1 MRKISICF
9 LFILAIS
16 ASIYAQTPTPT
27 PDALTAEKQ
36 RADRL
41 QSRLNDFAQLTRYA
55 EANKQVKP
63 PAKGENRVVFL
74 GDSITDSWK
83 LAEYF
88 PSQPY
93 INRGISGQTTPQM
106 LIRMRPDVIAH
117 RPKVLVLLAG
127 TNDIAGNYGAMSN
140 EFIQGNIESIVEL
153 ARANSINVV
162 LASILPISDYNK
174 RATGETIVRS
184 VQRPPERILA
194 INNWMKN
201 YCKEKGL
208 IYLDYFSATVDDKG
222 FLKADLANDGLHPNE
237 KGYQIMKLLAES
249 AIKIALKKK
258 QKNKI

>member
-1 MRKISICF
+1 MKKISICF
-9 LFILAIS
+9 LFIFALS
-16 ASIYAQTPTPT
+16 AVIYAQTPTPT
-27 PDALTAEKQ
+27 PDALTVEKQ

-41 QSRLNDFAQLTRYA
+41 QSRLNDFAQLGRYA
-55 EANKQVKP
+55 KANAEIKS
-63 PAKGENRVVFL
+63 PAKGENRIVFL

-88 PSQPY
+88 PNQPY

-117 RPKVLVLLAG
+117 KPKVLVLLAG

-153 ARANSINVV
+153 ARKNGINVV

-174 RATGETIVRS
+174 RANGETIVRS

-201 YCKEKGL
+201 YCSQKGL
-208 IYLDYFSATVDDKG
+208 VYLDYFSATVDEKG
-222 FLKADLANDGLHPNE
+222 FLKAELADDGLHPNAE
-237 KGYQIMKLLAES
+237 GYKIMQKLAEE

-258 QKNKI
+258 QKK